1 MDKEKQVELAKQ
13 WSKQQLNMMQS
24 IGCGTPVF
32 ATIAL
37 FIVIFFSSC
46 ATKTKIEYRDRI
58 VDHYNT
64 VVQHDTLRE
73 NTHDSVYVNI
83 YTKGDTVYNTKY
95 VERTKWRDR
104 IVERHDTCWRDSV
117 VTEYKETTKEIVKY
131 PKTYWWF
138 LGISIIS
145 IIFAFIKLLKWLRIF

>member
-1 MDKEKQVELAKQ
+1 MTRDEYMQKIAMEA
-13 WSKQQLNMMQS
+13 LNS
-24 IGCGTPVF
+24 RNGCFGNGLR
-32 ATIAL
+32 IAM
-37 FIVIFFSSC
+37 IVIVAIIMLSSC

-73 NTHDSVYVNI
+73 HTSDSIFEKIYV
-83 YTKGDTVYNTKY
+83 KGDTVYNTKY

-104 IVERHDTCWRDSV
+104 IVERRDTCWRDSIT
-117 VTEYKETTKEIVKY
+117 TEYKETTKEVVKY

-138 LGISIIS
+138 LGFIILFF
-145 IIFAFIKLLKWLRIF
+145 IFAFVKLTRWLKIH